1 MTATEPRVL
10 TGLAASPGLA
20 VGPAR
25 RMVPP
30 PELPTTEP
38 SVTDR
43 DAELR
48 RAIEAL
54 DEVADELEETAGRAS
69 GEAAGVLAAQ
79 AMMARDVSLR
89 GSVQRAVES
98 GRAAPWAVR
107 AAIGEAQ
114 EMMRAAG
121 GYLAERVSDLEDL
134 ANRTIAKLL
143 GVAMPGLPQPEDPDE
158 AYVLFA
164 GDLAPADTATLPVEK
179 VLAIVTERG
188 GPTGHSAIIA
198 RAAGIPAVVS
208 CPGAAD
214 VADGETVVVRV
225 EVGETA
231 EVIRYPTD
239 DEVQAVERER
249 TELAARLAGSKG
261 PGSTAD
267 GHRVQLLAN
276 VGSVDNLSALTGDSD
291 AEGVGLFRTEVL
303 FLDRASAP
311 GIDEQREAYRTL
323 LAALPGRDVVIRT
336 LDAGS
341 DKPLAF
347 VQLGDEPNPALGVR
361 GYRTAAVQPRLLD
374 DQLAA
379 IASAAGET
387 EANVRVMAPMIST
400 PDEAA
405 AFVEQARKH
414 GLSSVGVMI
423 EVPAAALR
431 IDEIADVVDF
441 VSIGTNDLAQYT
453 FAADRQL
460 GDVAHLLDPWQPG
473 LLQLIARV
481 AEALRRRDKPV
492 SLCGEAAADPLL
504 APVLAGFGFTS
515 LSMAPTAIPAVRAAL
530 RELTLEQC
538 RERAERVLAASSPAE
553 ARAAAKS

>member
-431 IDEIADVVDF
+431 IDEIAEVVDF

-453 FAADRQL
+453 FAADRTL
-460 GDVAHLLDPWQPG
+460 GDVAHLLDPWQPA

-481 AEALRRRDKPV
+481 AGALRRLGKPV

-530 RELTLEQC
+530 AEVTLDEC
-538 RERAERVLAASSPAE
+538 RRRADRVLAAVTPVD

>member
-1 MTATEPRVL
+1 VTATEPRVL

-431 IDEIADVVDF
+431 IDEIAEVVDF

-453 FAADRQL
+453 FAADRTL
-460 GDVAHLLDPWQPG
+460 GDVAHLLDPWQPA

-481 AEALRRRDKPV
+481 AGALRRLGKPV

-530 RELTLEQC
+530 AEVTLDEC
-538 RERAERVLAASSPAE
+538 RRRADRVLAAVTPVD

>member
-1 MTATEPRVL
+1 
-10 TGLAASPGLA
+10 
-20 VGPAR
+20 
-25 RMVPP
+25 
-30 PELPTTEP
+30 
-38 SVTDR
+38 
-43 DAELR
+43 
-48 RAIEAL
+48 
-54 DEVADELEETAGRAS
+54 AGRAP

-431 IDEIADVVDF
+431 IDEIAEVVDF

-453 FAADRQL
+453 FAADRTL
-460 GDVAHLLDPWQPG
+460 GDVAHLLDPWQPA

-481 AEALRRRDKPV
+481 AGALRRLGKPV

-530 RELTLEQC
+530 AEVTLDEC
-538 RERAERVLAASSPAE
+538 RRRADRVLAAATPVD

>member
-30 PELPTTEP
+30 PELPATEP
-38 SVTDR
+38 AVD
-43 DAELR
+43 DAAAELE
-48 RAIEAL
+48 RATKAL
-54 DEVADELEETAGRAS
+54 DEVAESLEATAAQAS

-79 AMMARDVSLR
+79 AMMARDPSLR
-89 GSVQRAVES
+89 ASVQRAVDA

-107 AAIGEAQ
+107 IAVGEAQ

-121 GYLAERVSDLEDL
+121 GYLAERASDLEDL

-164 GDLAPADTATLPVEK
+164 GDLAPADTATLPVDK

-214 VADGETVVVRV
+214 VADGETVIVRV
-225 EVGETA
+225 QVGETA
-231 EVIRYPTD
+231 EVVRHPSE
-239 DEVQAVERER
+239 DEVQAAEQQRAD
-249 TELAARLAGSKG
+249 LAARLAGSSG

-276 VGSVDNLSALTGDSD
+276 VGSVDNLEAISGDSD

-303 FLDRASAP
+303 FLDRAAAP
-311 GIDEQREAYRTL
+311 TVDEQRDAYRKL

-361 GYRTAAVQPRLLD
+361 GYRTASVQPQLLT
-374 DQLAA
+374 DQLTA
-379 IASAAGET
+379 IASAAAET
-387 EANVRVMAPMIST
+387 AANVRVMAPMIST
-400 PDEAA
+400 PEEAA
-405 AFVEQARKH
+405 AFVEQARSH
-414 GLSSVGVMI
+414 GLPSVGVMI